1 MEEAPEPDGT
11 RKIKIRPRAAVTEK
25 PEGAEGEVP
34 DGATTESRLKNRLKP
49 SGTKFPAKF
58 STVESASG
66 EDPVEEG
73 DEGPR
78 RGRRRR
84 AKQETAEEGGE
95 ATPSAWE
102 LIAKALMAPIP
113 LVFPVAVL
121 AFTTWLA
128 WTLAYER
135 GTLSAREAYNIAATK
150 ERVEV
155 PPEFAETLNKAV
167 IALRDGD
174 AASALATFQELES
187 SYPNISSLT
196 FLVAMAAMQSGDIAL
211 AERKVEQ
218 TIAKKERVADALAIQ
233 AVLETQKAQQ
243 PGYASMGDPKARA
256 EGLLRRAIL
265 ADSANPF
272 PYIELSTL
280 LRYQGRN
287 DEALELLRAARARLN
302 PVDSHTV
309 ADVTLRLMELER
321 TPDEKLPTFSGEIST
336 DAAGAFGAA
345 YVAARKQDFPRA
357 AEILAATRDRMAP
370 DLFYYL
376 VNDPAVRRHSREG
389 PMTKFFE

>member
-1 MEEAPEPDGT
+1 MDEAPETDGT
-11 RKIKIRPRAAVTEK
+11 RKIKIRPRAAVVEK
-25 PEGAEGEVP
+25 PEGVEGEASE
-34 DGATTESRLKNRLKP
+34 GATSESRLKNRLKP

-58 STVESASG
+58 T
-66 EDPVEEG
+66 PVEVEPESEVEEEAFDEEG
-73 DEGPR
+73 EHS
-78 RGRRRR
+78 GRRRR
-84 AKQETAEEGGE
+84 VKHHNKEDE
-95 ATPSAWE
+95 TPSARE
-102 LIAKALMAPIP
+102 LVAKALMAPIP

-121 AFTTWLA
+121 GFGTWLA
-128 WTLAYER
+128 WTLAYDR
-135 GTLSAREAYNIAATK
+135 GARDAKEDYNIAATK

-155 PPEFAETLNKAV
+155 PPEFAETLNRAV
-167 IALRDGD
+167 TTLRDGD
-174 AASALATFQELES
+174 PREALKTLQELEL

-196 FLVAMAAMQSGDIAL
+196 FLVAMAAMQSGEISL

-243 PGYASMGDPKARA
+243 PGYKSLGDPKARA

-265 ADSANPF
+265 ADSASPF

-287 DEALELLRAARARLN
+287 DEALALLRAARARLN

-309 ADVTLRLMELER
+309 VDVTTRLMELER
-321 TPDEKLPTFSGEIST
+321 MPDEKLPAFSGDVPPDPASL
-336 DAAGAFGAA
+336 FGAA
-345 YVAARKQDFPRA
+345 YAATRQKDFARA
-357 AEILAATRDRMAP
+357 AVLLGGARDRMAP

-376 VNDPAVRRHSREG
+376 VNDPAFRRHSREA
-389 PMTKFFE
+389 PMAPFFE